1 MKKGFIIWNVALTL
15 VAAVLLYLHFS
26 GGSQPQSSA
35 KKNEPA
41 GPFRM
46 AYFEMDS
53 VAANFELVKE
63 LKAEMQKK
71 EETINAEMQ
80 KMADNM
86 QRKYDYYQQ
95 QANTGLMN
103 EKQSEVA
110 GQEMRAL
117 DDQLKNRKQALDAE
131 YGDFVMRRQNEIKSK
146 IEAFL
151 AEYNKEHQYSY
162 IVSYEQGL
170 FYYKDTAYNITAD
183 LVKGLNEKYKQ
194 EKSK

>member
-1 MKKGFIIWNVALTL
+1 MKKGLIFWNVALSL
-15 VAAVLLYLHFS
+15 GVAVLLYLQFS
-26 GGSQPQSSA
+26 GGNQQRFAA
-35 KKNEPA
+35 KKTEPA

-53 VAANFELVKE
+53 VAANFELVKD
-63 LKAEMQKK
+63 LKSEMQKK
-71 EETINAEMQ
+71 EEIINSEMQ
-80 KMADNM
+80 KMADNL

-183 LVKGLNEKYKQ
+183 LIKGLNEKYK
-194 EKSK
+194 KDKKN

>member
-1 MKKGFIIWNVALTL
+1 MKKGMIVWNVALTV
-15 VAAVLLYLHFS
+15 VAAVLLYFHFTGS
-26 GGSQPQSSA
+26 GGHSSSTKRA
-35 KKNEPA
+35 EPA

-53 VAANFELVKE
+53 VAANFDLVKE

-71 EETINAEMQ
+71 EEAINSEMQ

-86 QRKYDYYQQ
+86 QRKYEYYQQ

-110 GQEMRAL
+110 GQEMRTL

-151 AEYNKEHQYSY
+151 AEYNKEQQYSY

-170 FYYKDTAYNITAD
+170 FFYKDTAYNITAD
-183 LVKGLNEKYKQ
+183 LIKGLNDKYKQ
-194 EKSK
+194 EKKK

>member
-15 VAAVLLYLHFS
+15 VAAVLLFLQFS
-26 GGSQPQSSA
+26 GGSQHSSSA
-35 KKNEPA
+35 KRNEPV

-151 AEYNKEHQYSY
+151 AEYNKEYQYSY

-183 LVKGLNEKYKQ
+183 LIKGLNEKFKQ
-194 EKSK
+194 DKNK

>member
-15 VAAVLLYLHFS
+15 VAAVLLFLQFS
-26 GGSQPQSSA
+26 SGRQHSSST
-35 KKNEPA
+35 KRIEPA

-183 LVKGLNEKYKQ
+183 LIKGLNEKFKQ
-194 EKSK
+194 DKNK

>member
-1 MKKGFIIWNVALTL
+1 MKKGMIVWNVALTV
-15 VAAVLLYLHFS
+15 VAVVLLYFHFTGN
-26 GGSQPQSSA
+26 GGRSSLV
-35 KKNEPA
+35 KKAEPA

-53 VAANFELVKE
+53 VAANFDLVKE

-71 EETINAEMQ
+71 EEAINSEMQ

-86 QRKYDYYQQ
+86 QRKYEYYQQ

-110 GQEMRAL
+110 GQEMRTL

-151 AEYNKEHQYSY
+151 AEYNKEQQYSY

-183 LVKGLNEKYKQ
+183 LIKGLNEKYKQ
-194 EKSK
+194 DKKK

>member
-1 MKKGFIIWNVALTL
+1 MKKGMIVWNVALTV
-15 VAAVLLYLHFS
+15 VAAVLLYFHFTGS
-26 GGSQPQSSA
+26 GGRSA
-35 KKNEPA
+35 LTKRAEPV

-53 VAANFELVKE
+53 VAANFDLVKE

-71 EETINAEMQ
+71 EEAINADLQ

-86 QRKYDYYQQ
+86 QRKYEYYQQ

-110 GQEMRAL
+110 GQEMRTL

-131 YGDFVMRRQNEIKSK
+131 YGDFVMRRQNEIKST

-151 AEYNKEHQYSY
+151 AEYNKEQQYSY

-183 LVKGLNEKYKQ
+183 LIKGLNEKYKQ
-194 EKSK
+194 GKNK

>member
-1 MKKGFIIWNVALTL
+1 MKKGMIVWNVALTL
-15 VAAVLLYLHFS
+15 VAAVLLYYHFTGS
-26 GGSQPQSSA
+26 GGRSSLTKRA
-35 KKNEPA
+35 EPA

-53 VAANFELVKE
+53 VAANFDLVKE

-71 EETINAEMQ
+71 EEAINSEMQ

-86 QRKYDYYQQ
+86 QRKYEYYQQ

-110 GQEMRAL
+110 GQEMRSL

-151 AEYNKEHQYSY
+151 AEYNKEQQYSY

-183 LVKGLNEKYKQ
+183 LIKGLNEKYKQ
-194 EKSK
+194 EKK

>member
-1 MKKGFIIWNVALTL
+1 MKKGMIIWNVALTIL
-15 VAAVLLYLHFS
+15 AAFLLYQYTC
-26 GGSQPQSSA
+26 GGSCKTVSSA
-35 KKNEPA
+35 KAAPS
-41 GPFRM
+41 GPFKM

-71 EETINAEMQ
+71 EETINTEMQ
-80 KMADNM
+80 KMADNL
-86 QRKYDYYQQ
+86 QRKYNYYQQ

-151 AEYNKEHQYSY
+151 QEYNKEHNYSY

-170 FYYKDTAYNITAD
+170 FYYKDTAYNITAE
-183 LVKGLNEKYKQ
+183 LIKGLNEKHSKDKQ
-194 EKSK
+194 Q

>member
-1 MKKGFIIWNVALTL
+1 MKKGMIVWNVALTV
-15 VAAVLLYLHFS
+15 VAAVLLYFHFTGN
-26 GGSQPQSSA
+26 GGRSSLA
-35 KKNEPA
+35 KKAEPA

-53 VAANFELVKE
+53 VAANFDLVKE

-71 EETINAEMQ
+71 EEAISSEMQ

-86 QRKYDYYQQ
+86 QRKYEYYQQ

-110 GQEMRAL
+110 GQEMRSL

-151 AEYNKEHQYSY
+151 AEYNKEQQYSY

-183 LVKGLNEKYKQ
+183 LIKGLNEKYKQ
-194 EKSK
+194 EKKK

>member
-1 MKKGFIIWNVALTL
+1 
-15 VAAVLLYLHFS
+15 
-26 GGSQPQSSA
+26 
-35 KKNEPA
+35 
-41 GPFRM
+41 
-46 AYFEMDS
+46 
-53 VAANFELVKE
+53 
-63 LKAEMQKK
+63 
-71 EETINAEMQ
+71 
-80 KMADNM
+80 
-86 QRKYDYYQQ
+86 
-95 QANTGLMN
+95 MN

-183 LVKGLNEKYKQ
+183 LIKGLNEKFKQ
-194 EKSK
+194 DKNK